1 MHSRPLFQV
10 RQPKSW
16 PSTGKARMPSDS
28 PYHCLSMRLEHAC
41 ILARTRQLC
50 VVRPWAGIILHAR
63 SHSALSWEEESTQAS
78 LSIHDTLYARHSPSK
93 SFFTCVT
100 TSVHL
105 HHATHGSR
113 RVRPLQSPMFP
124 THLPSP
130 TEQEPCPLPPLSLP
144 LLYACEEE
152 TLKACA
158 ITTCGTRQTN

>member
-1 MHSRPLFQV
+1 MMTACTDIVVQTCMCMCILVYYTHMHSRLLFQV

-78 LSIHDTLYARHSPSK
+78 LSIHDICTVCPSQ
-93 SFFTCVT
+93 FIQILL
-100 TSVHL
+100 HL
-105 HHATHGSR
+105 
-113 RVRPLQSPMFP
+113 RPLHLFIFTTRHTAHGESGPFNLPCSPPIFLRRQNRNLVRC
-124 THLPSP
+124 LP
-130 TEQEPCPLPPLSLP
+130 
-144 LLYACEEE
+144 
-152 TLKACA
+152 
-158 ITTCGTRQTN
+158 